1 MYVLLI
7 DWMRISVVSTE
18 LLLS

>member
-18 LLLS
+18 LLFS